1 MTVSPIEKYRA
12 RIDELESL
20 KAELEAAS
28 RPGDPAPVVGR
39 LLEAAGDLL
48 RRRAK
53 VPCDEKLIDA
63 ALAVV
68 PEKGLHSWAE
78 GVKADDVRARVE
90 RAADQA
96 VDAAIPESDGD
107 GKTLT
112 TWAMQALMARDRLE
126 SARCSV
132 EHMAGRGRPGAQ
144 VTLQRLTQ
152 ELNAADDKARR
163 CTTRLTALNADRRDE
178 VAILD
183 AERRAAAWWV
193 SEKSGLEHDLVVKV
207 LGGEARGS
215 LSQGAQAAHELVMQ
229 KRSRRF
235 SFDEL
240 LRFDLGLASTAER
253 DAIRKAAESDAELM
267 MALKAMEEG
276 DLAIDEATK
285 GDVVTLRPAAVPLA
299 VEARGPS
306 DALEVIEERTEFKL
320 LVFRS
325 KQRVQV
331 VVQPR
336 RQDRFAAA
344 AVYLPDQPQRS
355 VGHEVG
361 EHGLHF
367 DVGTADRVR
376 GVVARVVVQ
385 LSDGR
390 NVTSEVT
397 L

>member
-12 RIDELESL
+12 RVDELLSL
-20 KAELEAAS
+20 KRELNAQS

-53 VPCDEKLIDA
+53 VPCDAVVIDD
-63 ALAVV
+63 ALTAV
-68 PEKGLHSWAE
+68 PEKGLTSWAD
-78 GVKADDVRARVE
+78 GVKAEEVRARVE

-96 VDAAIPESDGD
+96 VDAAIPESDAD

-126 SARCSV
+126 SARCSI
-132 EHMAGRGRPGAQ
+132 EHLARKGHPGATTAL
-144 VTLQRLTQ
+144 VRLSA
-152 ELNAADDKARR
+152 ELTNADVHAKR
-163 CTTRLTALNADRRDE
+163 CCTRLTALNADRRDE
-178 VAILD
+178 LAILD
-183 AERRAAAWWV
+183 GEQRAGAWWL

-215 LSQGAQAAHELVMQ
+215 LADDERAAHELVMER
-229 KRSRRF
+229 RSRRF

-240 LRFDLGLASTAER
+240 FRFDLGLVSQSDA
-253 DAIRKAAESDAELM
+253 DAIRQAAQHDPELAL
-267 MALKAMEEG
+267 ALKAMEDG
-276 DLAIDEATK
+276 DAEIEALTK
-285 GDVVTLRPAAVPLA
+285 DDVLTVKSAPVSLP
-299 VEARGPS
+299 VEPRSQPQP
-306 DALEVIEERTEFKL
+306 EVVEERTEFKL

-325 KQRVQV
+325 KARVQV

-344 AVYLPDQPQRS
+344 AVYLPDHPQRS
-355 VGHEVG
+355 VPHELG

-367 DVGTADRVR
+367 DLGSADKLHGVTAK
-376 GVVARVVVQ
+376 VVVQ
-385 LSDGR
+385 LADGR
-390 NVTSEVT
+390 SLTSEVT

>member
-1 MTVSPIEKYRA
+1 
-12 RIDELESL
+12 
-20 KAELEAAS
+20 
-28 RPGDPAPVVGR
+28 
-39 LLEAAGDLL
+39 
-48 RRRAK
+48 
-53 VPCDEKLIDA
+53 
-63 ALAVV
+63 
-68 PEKGLHSWAE
+68 
-78 GVKADDVRARVE
+78 
-90 RAADQA
+90 
-96 VDAAIPESDGD
+96 
-107 GKTLT
+107 
-112 TWAMQALMARDRLE
+112 
-126 SARCSV
+126 
-132 EHMAGRGRPGAQ
+132 
-144 VTLQRLTQ
+144 
-152 ELNAADDKARR
+152 
-163 CTTRLTALNADRRDE
+163 
-178 VAILD
+178 
-183 AERRAAAWWV
+183 
-193 SEKSGLEHDLVVKV
+193 
-207 LGGEARGS
+207 
-215 LSQGAQAAHELVMQ
+215 
-229 KRSRRF
+229 
-235 SFDEL
+235 
-240 LRFDLGLASTAER
+240 
-253 DAIRKAAESDAELM
+253 M

-285 GDVVTLRPAAVPLA
+285 GDVVTLRPAPVPLA

-355 VGHEVG
+355 VAHEAG

>member
-28 RPGDPAPVVGR
+28 RPGDPAPVIGR
-39 LLEAAGDLL
+39 LLEAAGDLI

-53 VPCDEKLIDA
+53 VPCDEGLIDA
-63 ALAVV
+63 ALSVV
-68 PEKGLHSWAE
+68 PEQGLHSWAE
-78 GVKADDVRARVE
+78 GVKADEVRARVE

-96 VDAAIPESDGD
+96 VDAAIPETDAD
-107 GKTLT
+107 GKTLS

-132 EHMAGRGRPGAQ
+132 ERMAGRGRPGAQ

-152 ELNAADDKARR
+152 ELRQADEKARR
-163 CTTRLTALNADRRDE
+163 CTTRLTALNPDRRDE

-183 AERRAAAWWV
+183 VEQRGAAWWL
-193 SEKSGLEHDLVVKV
+193 SDKAGLEHDLVVKV

-215 LSQGAQAAHELVMQ
+215 LSKGAQAAHELVMQ

-240 LRFDLGLASTAER
+240 LRFDLGLGSAAER
-253 DAIRKAAESDAELM
+253 EAIRKAAAADPEL
-267 MALKAMEEG
+267 ALALEAIAAG
-276 DLAIDEATK
+276 DEAIDELTK
-285 GDVVTLRPAAVPLA
+285 GDVVTLRPVAAA
-299 VEARGPS
+299 ASAARPN

-344 AVYLPDQPQRS
+344 AVYLPDHPQRS
-355 VGHEVG
+355 VPHEPG

-367 DVGTADRVR
+367 DVGTAEHVR

-385 LSDGR
+385 LVDGR
-390 NVTSEVT
+390 SVTSEVS

>member
-1 MTVSPIEKYRA
+1 VTISPIEKYRA

-53 VPCDEKLIDA
+53 IPCDERLIDA
-63 ALAVV
+63 ALTVV
-68 PEKGLHSWAE
+68 PEKALYSWAD
-78 GVKADDVRARVE
+78 GVKADDVRSRVE
-90 RAADQA
+90 RAADHA
-96 VDAAIPESDGD
+96 VDAAIPESDSD
-107 GKTLT
+107 STTLT
-112 TWAMQALMARDRLE
+112 TWAMQGLMARDRLE
-126 SARCSV
+126 SARCAV
-132 EHMAGRGRPGAQ
+132 ERMAGRGRPGAQ
-144 VTLQRLTQ
+144 VTLQRLTD
-152 ELNAADDKARR
+152 EFTLADEKARR
-163 CTTRLTALNADRRDE
+163 CTTRLTALNADRREE

-183 AERRAAAWWV
+183 PHQRAAAWWV
-193 SEKSGLEHDLVVKV
+193 SEKSGLEHDLVVQV

-215 LSQGAQAAHELVMQ
+215 LSQGAQAAHTLVMK

-240 LRFDLGLASTAER
+240 LRFDLGLASATER
-253 DAIRKAAESDAELM
+253 EAIRKAAEHDAELM
-267 MALKAMEEG
+267 MALKAMEAG
-276 DLAIDEATK
+276 DLSIEELTL
-285 GDVVTLRPAAVPLA
+285 GDTVSVRLASGPLA
-299 VEARGPS
+299 VEARGSS
-306 DALEVIEERTEFKL
+306 DTLEVIEERTEFKL

-336 RQDRFAAA
+336 RQGRFAAA
-344 AVYLPDQPQRS
+344 AVYLPDQPHRS
-355 VGHEVG
+355 VAHEVG

-367 DVGTADRVR
+367 DMGSPERARGT
-376 GVVARVVVQ
+376 VVSVVVQ

-390 NVTSEVT
+390 KVTSAVT